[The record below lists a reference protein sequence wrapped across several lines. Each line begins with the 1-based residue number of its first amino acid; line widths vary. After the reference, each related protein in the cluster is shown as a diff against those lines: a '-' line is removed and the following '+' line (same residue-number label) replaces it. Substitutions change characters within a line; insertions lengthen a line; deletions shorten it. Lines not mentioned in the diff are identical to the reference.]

1 VFAACAACA
10 ARVSDE
16 FLELLSLDKRRE
28 ALESTPT
35 TADLDASEVPLA
47 DDNADDDDDDDAD
60 DDADDANVGS
70 EDTDDESVCARDE
83 DSRSGGSLFHASFG
97 AGARVRRRVVQP
109 AS

>member
-1 VFAACAACA
+1 MFAACAACA

-35 TADLDASEVPLA
+35 TTDLDASEVPLA
-47 DDNADDDDDDDAD
+47 DDNADDD

>member
-1 VFAACAACA
+1 
-10 ARVSDE
+10 
-16 FLELLSLDKRRE
+16 LDKRRE

-35 TADLDASEVPLA
+35 TTDLDASEVPLA
-47 DDNADDDDDDDAD
+47 DDNADDD

>member
-1 VFAACAACA
+1 MFAACAACA

-16 FLELLSLDKRRE
+16 LLELLSLDKRRE

-35 TADLDASEVPLA
+35 TTDLDASEVPLA
-47 DDNADDDDDDDAD
+47 DDNADDD